1 MSEFLTRPVPANFK
15 DAHINAE
22 TYQAMYQRSL
32 EDPEGFWSEMANAFL
47 SWEKAWDSVV
57 RYDFANGE
65 AEWFAGGKLNVCY
78 NCIDRHLPQR
88 SHQTALIWEGDAPA
102 DSKRISYGE
111 LHEHVLQTGQHAQ
124 GPWCTQ
130 GRPCLH
136 LHADDS

>member
-47 SWEKAWDSVV
+47 SWEKAWDRVV

-65 AEWFAGGKLNVCY
+65 AEWFAGRSCL
-78 NCIDRHLPQR
+78 LPLPALYRPLPLPAHCPIR
-88 SHQTALIWEGDAPA
+88 SPF
-102 DSKRISYGE
+102 R
-111 LHEHVLQTGQHAQ
+111 
-124 GPWCTQ
+124 
-130 GRPCLH
+130 
-136 LHADDS
+136 